1 MNTFQKLR
9 MLKINNRNYFF
20 IALVISLTFL
30 LIFTLL
36 SHFGLIQSEDSAYLI
51 GEASRWCE
59 RVSGGIFREPVNTLS
74 NLGFMFVGLYIFW
87 IISNEHHDSKN
98 LFKGITPISILY
110 ASVVIYLGP
119 GSMLMHGTNTEWGA
133 WADNLSMIMYII
145 LPWLFN
151 IYAMSKWSIN
161 QFLYTYISIVVI
173 YSIWRW
179 FTDFELGINFNL
191 FGVSIGLW
199 VISEVLYRYW
209 SPVFRLIS
217 GFVGFLVLLLFGTMP
232 NEVFTN
238 FNEYWWVILFW
249 LPAILSKEKPKYSR
263 TYKWFILGM
272 ISYLSAFAIWLTGVP
287 DHASCSPDSVI
298 QAHGI
303 WHLLTALAT
312 YFFFLHYRSEKT
324 V

>member
-1 MNTFQKLR
+1 MQS
-9 MLKINNRNYFF
+9 NRYYFY
-20 IALVISLTFL
+20 IALSISFAFL
-30 LIFTLL
+30 LIFTIL
-36 SHFGLIQSEDSAYLI
+36 SYFGLIQSNDNIHLL

-59 RVSGGIFREPVNTLS
+59 RLSDGLFREPVNTLS
-74 NLGFMFVGLYIFW
+74 NIGFMVVGLYIFW
-87 IISNEHHDSKN
+87 VLCNDKKN
-98 LFKGITPISILY
+98 STNPFIGINKISILY

-119 GSMLMHGTNTEWGA
+119 GSMLMHGTNTEWGE

-151 IYAMSKWSIN
+151 IFSMSKWSIN
-161 QFLYTYISIVVI
+161 QFLNTYISIVVI

-209 SPVFRLIS
+209 SPVFRLLS
-217 GFVGFLVLLLFGTMP
+217 GFVGFLVLMMFGTMP
-232 NEVFTN
+232 NEVFEN

-249 LPAILSKEKPKYSR
+249 LPAVLSNKRPKHSR

-287 DHASCSPDSVI
+287 DHELCSPDSIV

-312 YFFFLHYRSEKT
+312 YFFFLHYRAVKT

>member
-1 MNTFQKLR
+1 
-9 MLKINNRNYFF
+9 MLSDKFYHFY
-20 IALVISLTFL
+20 IALIASISFL
-30 LIFTLL
+30 FLFFTLSAL
-36 SHFGLIQSEDSAYLI
+36 GLIQSIEASNLI

-59 RVSGGIFREPVNTLS
+59 RVSDGLFREPVNTLS
-74 NLGFMFVGLYIFW
+74 NLGFMVVGLYIFW
-87 IISNEHHDSKN
+87 VLCNDKKN
-98 LFKGITPISILY
+98 SANPFIGINKISILY

-151 IYAMSKWSIN
+151 IYSMSKWSIN
-161 QFLYTYISIVVI
+161 QFLNTYISIVVI

-209 SPVFRLIS
+209 SPVFRLLS
-217 GFVGFLVLLLFGTMP
+217 GFVGFLVLMIFGTMP
-232 NEVFTN
+232 NEVFEN

-249 LPAILSKEKPKYSR
+249 LPALLANEKPKHSR
-263 TYKWFILGM
+263 IYKWFILGM

-287 DHASCSPDSVI
+287 DHETCSPDSLI

-303 WHLLTALAT
+303 WHLLSALAT
-312 YFFFLHYRSEKT
+312 YFFFLHYRAVKT

>member
-1 MNTFQKLR
+1 MT
-9 MLKINNRNYFF
+9 NNLYHFYVACFISLIFLIIFF
-20 IALVISLTFL
+20 ILSAL
-30 LIFTLL
+30 
-36 SHFGLIQSEDSAYLI
+36 GLIQSAESVSLI

-59 RVSGGIFREPVNTLS
+59 RVSDGIFREPINTLS
-74 NLGFMFVGLYIFW
+74 NLGFMFVGLYLFW
-87 IISNEHHDSKN
+87 VLSNDDKN
-98 LFKGITPISILY
+98 LNNAFIGINPVSILY

-151 IYAMSKWSIN
+151 VYSMSKWTIK
-161 QFLYTYISIVVI
+161 QFLITYSAIVII

-191 FGVSIGLW
+191 FGVSIALW
-199 VISEVLYRYW
+199 FISEMLYKFW
-209 SPVFRLIS
+209 SPTFRLLS
-217 GFVGFLVLLLFGTMP
+217 GFVGFLVLMLFGTMP
-232 NEVFTN
+232 NEVFEN
-238 FNEYWWVILFW
+238 INEYWWIILFW
-249 LPAILSKEKPKYSR
+249 LPAVLSNQQPKNSR

-287 DHASCSPDSVI
+287 DHESCSPDSII

-312 YFFFLHYRSEKT
+312 YFFFIHFRTAKSVIDYRSVKI

>member
-1 MNTFQKLR
+1 MTSKLYSFY
-9 MLKINNRNYFF
+9 L
-20 IALVISLTFL
+20 ALIISISFL
-30 LIFTLL
+30 LVFFTL
-36 SHFGLIQSEDSAYLI
+36 SAFNLIQSSETANLI

-59 RVSGGIFREPVNTLS
+59 RVSGGLFREPVNTLS
-74 NLGFMFVGLYIFW
+74 NLGFMVVGLYLFW
-87 IISNEHHDSKN
+87 ILCNDNQNSKN
-98 LFKGITPISILY
+98 PFIGINSISILY

-151 IYAMSKWSIN
+151 IYSMSKWSVN
-161 QFLYTYISIVVI
+161 QFLKTYISIVII
-173 YSIWRW
+173 YSVWRW

-217 GFVGFLVLLLFGTMP
+217 GFVGFLVLMLFGTMP
-232 NEVFTN
+232 NEVFEN

-249 LPAILSKEKPKYSR
+249 LPAILSNEQPKYSR
-263 TYKWFILGM
+263 TYKWFFLGM

-287 DHASCSPDSVI
+287 DHETCSPDSII

-303 WHLLTALAT
+303 WHILTALAT
-312 YFFFLHYRSEKT
+312 YFFFIHYRSVKT

>member
-161 QFLYTYISIVVI
+161 QFLNTYISIVVI

-217 GFVGFLVLLLFGTMP
+217 GFVGFLVLMLFGTMP

>member
-1 MNTFQKLR
+1 MSDKF
-9 MLKINNRNYFF
+9 YHFY
-20 IALVISLTFL
+20 IALIASISFL
-30 LIFTLL
+30 FLFFTLSAL
-36 SHFGLIQSEDSAYLI
+36 GLIQSTEASNLI

-59 RVSGGIFREPVNTLS
+59 RVSGGLFREPVNTLS
-74 NLGFMFVGLYIFW
+74 NLGFMIVGLYIFW
-87 IISNEHHDSKN
+87 ILCNDKKNSNNPFIGTNK
-98 LFKGITPISILY
+98 ISILY

-151 IYAMSKWSIN
+151 IYSMSKWSIN
-161 QFLYTYISIVVI
+161 QFLKTYLGIVII
-173 YSIWRW
+173 YSVWRW

-217 GFVGFLVLLLFGTMP
+217 GFIGFLVLMLFGTMP
-232 NEVFTN
+232 NEVFEN
-238 FNEYWWVILFW
+238 FNEFWWVILFW
-249 LPAILSKEKPKYSR
+249 LPAILSNQQPKYSR
-263 TYKWFILGM
+263 TYKWFFLGM

-287 DHASCSPDSVI
+287 DHESCSPDSLI

-303 WHLLTALAT
+303 WHLLTALST
-312 YFFFLHYRSEKT
+312 YFFFIHFRSIKT
-324 V
+324 I

>member
-1 MNTFQKLR
+1 
-9 MLKINNRNYFF
+9 MLSDKFYHFY
-20 IALVISLTFL
+20 IALIASISFL
-30 LIFTLL
+30 FLFFTLSAL
-36 SHFGLIQSEDSAYLI
+36 GLIQSIEASNLI

-59 RVSGGIFREPVNTLS
+59 RVSDGLFREPVNTLS
-74 NLGFMFVGLYIFW
+74 NLGFMVVGLYIFW
-87 IISNEHHDSKN
+87 VLCNDKKN
-98 LFKGITPISILY
+98 SANPFIGINKISILY

-151 IYAMSKWSIN
+151 IYSMSKWSIN
-161 QFLYTYISIVVI
+161 QFLNTYISIVVI

-191 FGVSIGLW
+191 FEVSIGLW

-209 SPVFRLIS
+209 SPVFRLLS
-217 GFVGFLVLLLFGTMP
+217 GFVGFLVLMIFGTMP
-232 NEVFTN
+232 NEVFEN

-249 LPAILSKEKPKYSR
+249 LPAVLSNKKPKHSR

-287 DHASCSPDSVI
+287 DHETCSPDSLI

-312 YFFFLHYRSEKT
+312 YFFFLHYRAVKT